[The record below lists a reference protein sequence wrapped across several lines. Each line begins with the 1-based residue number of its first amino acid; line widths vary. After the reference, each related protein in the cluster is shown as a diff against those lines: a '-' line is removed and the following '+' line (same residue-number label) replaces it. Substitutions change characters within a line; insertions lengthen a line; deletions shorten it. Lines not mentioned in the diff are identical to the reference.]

1 MSHITTED
9 PATLRLPFK
18 EKLSYGIGDLASNI
32 LLDIGTLY
40 LLKFYTDVLGLPG
53 TYGGIIFLISKFFTA
68 FTDMGTGIML
78 DSRRKIGPKG
88 KFRPFILYA
97 SFPVTLLAIANF
109 VGTPFD
115 VTGKTVMATIL
126 FMLYGLFFSMMNC
139 SYGAMVPAITKNP
152 NERASLAAWRQGG
165 ATLGL
170 LLCTVGFVPVMNLI
184 EGNQQLGYI
193 FAATLFSLFGML
205 AAFGIGNM
213 TQINSIVTSISGTI
227 NSFTPINVNAANL
240 IIGIIVAAFCAL
252 VLLGGLKR
260 IGQVTEK
267 LVPFMAVIY
276 IVSALIIFFAHIG
289 NIGNV
294 LRGIFVGAF
303 TPSAVVGGIAG
314 VTISAAIKRG
324 VGRGVFSNEAGLGS
338 APIAHAAADN
348 DSAVHQ
354 GCFGVFEVFADTIV
368 ICTLTAFAVL
378 MSGTPIEYGQAA
390 GAPLTIAAFSTTFG
404 RAGGVIISVGL
415 TLFATSTI
423 LSWCLYGTRC
433 AEFLFKS
440 TKVIKPYQIIFCLV
454 IILGA
459 VTELSLVWDIADTL
473 NGLMAIPNLVGLLG
487 LSPIVIKLTREYFN
501 GVRLGESNRK

>member
-1 MSHITTED
+1 MIETIT
-9 PATLRLPFK
+9 AVNQ
-18 EKLSYGIGDLASNI
+18 AVNQ
-32 LLDIGTLY
+32 
-40 LLKFYTDVLGLPG
+40 
-53 TYGGIIFLISKFFTA
+53 
-68 FTDMGTGIML
+68 
-78 DSRRKIGPKG
+78 
-88 KFRPFILYA
+88 FIWGV
-97 SFPVTLLAIANF
+97 P
-109 VGTPFD
+109 
-115 VTGKTVMATIL
+115 
-126 FMLYGLFFSMMNC
+126 
-139 SYGAMVPAITKNP
+139 AMVCII
-152 NERASLAAWRQGG
+152 GV
-165 ATLGL
+165 GL
-170 LLCTVGFVPVMNLI
+170 LLSVRTGFLQIRKFPYAIKTTIGRMFRKKDASDGAMTPFQAVCTALAGTVGT
-184 EGNQQLGYI
+184 GNIAGVAGAIAIGGPGAVFWMWCSALLGMCTKFAEVTLAVHYRERSEAGEWVGGPMYYI
-193 FAATLFSLFGML
+193 KNGLGKNWAWLGTLFALFGML

-240 IIGIIVAAFCAL
+240 IIGIIVAAFCAM

-260 IGQVTEK
+260 IGQVTER

-303 TPSAVVGGIAG
+303 TPSAVVGGVAG

-473 NGLMAIPNLVGLLG
+473 NGFMAIPNLVGLLG